1 MKYMLLID
9 FEQVAFILRLVI
21 ASVCGACIGWERK
34 NRSKEAGVRTHCI
47 VACGSALM
55 MIISKYGF
63 IDINSFDGSRVAAQ
77 IVSGIGFLGA
87 GMIFVHKNTI
97 TGLTTAAGVWAT
109 AGIGMALGAGMYVLG
124 ISSTIIILIIQIV
137 LHKNSKFIGSSKMM
151 LLSLHSDGETGFQ
164 KKLLENLESMKI
176 HVYSVDVSNDVERNR
191 FNYLLTV
198 ELPEDLTEEEIVS
211 QYEGSRITPCH

>member
-1 MKYMLLID
+1 MKYILLIK
-9 FEQVAFILRLVI
+9 FEQIAFVLRLII

-55 MIISKYGF
+55 MIISKYAF
-63 IDINSFDGSRVAAQ
+63 SDSESFDAARVAAQ

-109 AGIGMALGAGMYVLG
+109 AGIGMALGAGMYELG
-124 ISSTIIILIIQIV
+124 IFATVIILIIQIV
-137 LHKNSKFIGSSKMM
+137 LHKNSKFISSSKMM
-151 LLSLHSDGETGFQ
+151 CFSVHSNGEAGFQ
-164 KKLLENLESMKI
+164 KKITEELESI
-176 HVYSVDVSNDVERNR
+176 NVHIYSVDVSNDIENNR
-191 FNYLLTV
+191 FNYLFV
-198 ELPEDLTEEEIVS
+198 IELPENIIEEDIVKN
-211 QYEGSRITPCH
+211 YNGSRITPCH